1 MKKIFITLTTLL
13 LTITV
18 SNASLAD
25 LAKKPRQ
32 AKKEKQTKKTK
43 QQPQKAT
50 QQKEELKV
58 WKQRKDSMQPLQFKD
73 LVEENH
79 RLKTSNRQL
88 QEEVKL
94 TQEQVEKL
102 VKLKVKIDALRKQ
115 RARAQHTDDI
125 VGEDDEDQTEDSFG
139 KKGENVWLDDN
150 YEDLDALFSL
160 PQQENAAT
168 NSDVASP
175 DKNKGVDYYHL
186 AQSIIGLEEFGKED
200 WAVDESGAY
209 YIRGVIFKV
218 QIGAYRQRDLS
229 GVLERAQSQEMF
241 EQEQSEDVNKYTLRH
256 FRDYRKADTFKK
268 ELRAMGLKDA
278 WIVAFQDGKRV
289 PLKAVLKEV
298 IRQKKS

>member
-1 MKKIFITLTTLL
+1 MKKIFITLITLL

-18 SNASLAD
+18 SNVSLAD

-43 QQPQKAT
+43 QKAP

-94 TQEQVEKL
+94 TQEQLEKL
-102 VKLKVKIDALRKQ
+102 VKLKIKIDALRKQ
-115 RARAQHTDDI
+115 RAGAQHTDAI
-125 VGEDDEDQTEDSFG
+125 VGEDDEDQTGDSWG
-139 KKGENVWLDDN
+139 KKGEDVWLDDN
-150 YEDLDALFSL
+150 YEDLDELFSL
-160 PQQENAAT
+160 PKQKNAAN
-168 NSDVASP
+168 NSDFASS